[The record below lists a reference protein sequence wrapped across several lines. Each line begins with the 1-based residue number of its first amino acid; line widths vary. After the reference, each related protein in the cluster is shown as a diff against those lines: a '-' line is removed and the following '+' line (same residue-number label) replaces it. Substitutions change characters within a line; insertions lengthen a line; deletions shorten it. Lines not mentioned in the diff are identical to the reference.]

1 MLCSLLLTGQDLL
14 SSVHDSIDMCP
25 RPTVSLDPLHCTCLS
40 ILYFAS
46 THSVLLTRDQCPGRI
61 AAMET
66 IGIEYSWIFKKFT
79 PCLHFLGTSKCQILW

>member
-14 SSVHDSIDMCP
+14 FSVCDSIDMCP
-25 RPTVSLDPLHCTCLS
+25 RPTVRLDPLHCTCWR

-46 THSVLLTRDQCPGRI
+46 THYVLLTRDQCPGRI

-66 IGIEYSWIFKKFT
+66 IGIEYSWIF
-79 PCLHFLGTSKCQILW
+79 